1 MAVRSALCS
10 FDQGAKNVLGKTTRS
25 NPTESRYEEKR
36 CSWGGWGLGDIAIN
50 SWFIAVQDHVAQHY
64 EAVRLGEGGMAV

>member
-10 FDQGAKNVLGKTTRS
+10 FDQGAKNVFGKTTRS
-25 NPTESRYEEKR
+25 NSTESRYEEKR
-36 CSWGGWGLGDIAIN
+36 LECSGGVGDITIN